1 MGWEGEHHSQSD
13 VTEGEERKVYVNDD
27 DEFVELYRRWYF
39 EESSVRKV
47 EGITIEWCRRRKR
60 KKNERREKNL
70 ISSSFLYFLY

>member
-1 MGWEGEHHSQSD
+1 VD
-13 VTEGEERKVYVNDD
+13 VDD
-27 DEFVELYRRWYF
+27 DGEFVELYRRWYF
-39 EESSVRKV
+39 GESSVRKV

>member
-1 MGWEGEHHSQSD
+1 LQSD
-13 VTEGEERKVYVNDD
+13 VAEEKERKVNVDDD
-27 DEFVELYRRWYF
+27 DEFAELYRRWYF